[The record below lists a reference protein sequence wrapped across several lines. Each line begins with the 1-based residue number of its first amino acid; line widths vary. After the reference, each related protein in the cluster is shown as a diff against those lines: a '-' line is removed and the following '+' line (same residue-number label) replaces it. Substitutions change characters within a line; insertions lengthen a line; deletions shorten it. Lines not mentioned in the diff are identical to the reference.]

1 MTFSFTRAK
10 RLAGLV
16 ALAML
21 GAAACSRLTIE
32 TSSEPDWSIAGKRSY
47 SWRPVPGGS
56 LGDPRINEEYL
67 VKVIRRA
74 ADAELVA
81 KGYEEAGN
89 GEAADFEIG
98 HWVALRTYDIGGPRG
113 EDPDDWVVY
122 GRPPGYYQAASMAPA
137 SHVEKGTIGLYL
149 VDPHRNENVWRGEAR
164 SAVNFKAS
172 REKRRARVEEA
183 VRRILGDL
191 PAVSR

>member
-1 MTFSFTRAK
+1 MISSSTRAK
-10 RLAGLV
+10 RFAGLV

-32 TSSEPDWSIAGKRSY
+32 TSSEPDWSIAGKRLY
-47 SWRPVPGGS
+47 AWRHVPGGS
-56 LGDPRINEEYL
+56 LGDPRVNEEYL
-67 VKVIRRA
+67 VKVIRRT
-74 ADAELVA
+74 ADAELAA
-81 KGYEEAGN
+81 KGYRKAAVG
-89 GEAADFEIG
+89 GDADFEVG

-113 EDPDDWVVY
+113 EEPNDWVVY

-137 SHVEKGTIGLYL
+137 SHVEKGTIGLYV
-149 VDPHRNENVWRGEAR
+149 VDPHRKKNVWRGEAR
-164 SAVNFKAS
+164 SAVNFRAS

-191 PAVSR
+191 PAVSQ